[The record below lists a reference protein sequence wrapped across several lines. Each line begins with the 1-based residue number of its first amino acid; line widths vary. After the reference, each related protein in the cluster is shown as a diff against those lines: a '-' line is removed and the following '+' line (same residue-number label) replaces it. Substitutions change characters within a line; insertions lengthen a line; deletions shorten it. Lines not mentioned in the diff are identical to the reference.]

1 MRTQI
6 TLMVLMLAGSLASA
20 QEVRIGVF
28 GLFHPRQLMV
38 SAPPGPA
45 IIVHA
50 GQQSFAIEN
59 SSGANGVSI
68 QSVGNELV
76 VRCGT
81 HSVES
86 PELIVSSRENGPVD
100 FLLSVAGKIT
110 RHYRG
115 RLEIEQAS
123 GILIPIV
130 SMDIETAVASV
141 VAAESMPGAP
151 MEALKAQAVAAR
163 SYFAAGKGR
172 HDDFDFCDTTHCQF
186 LREAPPPEAAAYKAT
201 IATRG
206 FVIAYQLHVFAA
218 MYTRSCSGR
227 TRTPTD
233 IGIPVAEYP
242 YYSVECKYCRQH
254 PTNWKSRISMQDAAH
269 LRSSDDAAR
278 IEAGRRLGWNVIQ
291 SDDFTLRKR
300 GEEVIV
306 EGSGQGHGVGLCQ
319 AGARQMAEEGAD
331 FRQILAHYYPNITVM
346 SLTPESTR
354 KR

>member
-1 MRTQI
+1 MRPQI
-6 TLMVLMLAGSLASA
+6 TLIVLMLAGSLASA

-28 GLFHPRQLMV
+28 GLFHPGQLIV
-38 SAPPGPA
+38 SAPTGSV

-50 GQQSFAIEN
+50 GQQSFAVEN
-59 SSGANGVSI
+59 SSGENTVNI
-68 QSVGNELV
+68 QPVGNGLV
-76 VRCGT
+76 GRCGT

-86 PELIVSSRENGPVD
+86 PELTVSSRENGPVD
-100 FLLSVAGKIT
+100 FLISVPGKIT

-115 RLEIEQAS
+115 RLEIEQAF
-123 GILIPIV
+123 GTLIPVV

-163 SYFAAGKGR
+163 SYFAAGNGR

-186 LREAPPPEAAAYKAT
+186 LRQAPGLEAAASKAT

-206 FVIAYQLHVFAA
+206 FVIAYQSRVFAA
-218 MYTRSCSGR
+218 MYTRTCSGH
-227 TRTPTD
+227 TRTPAD
-233 IGIPVAEYP
+233 IGLPDAAYP

-254 PTNWKSRISMQDAAH
+254 PTNWKSRISVQDATH
-269 LRSSDDAAR
+269 LRSSDDTAR
-278 IEAGRRLGWNVIQ
+278 IEVGRRLGWNVIQ

-300 GEEVIV
+300 GEQVIV

-319 AGARQMAEEGAD
+319 AGAREMAEEGSD
-331 FRQILAHYYPNITVM
+331 FRKILAHYYPNTTVM
-346 SLTPESTR
+346 SLAPESTR

>member
-1 MRTQI
+1 MRPQL
-6 TLMVLMLAGSLASA
+6 TLFVLMLAGSLASA

-38 SAPPGPA
+38 SAAAGTA

-50 GQQSFAIEN
+50 GQQWFALEN
-59 SSGANGVSI
+59 NSGANAVSI
-68 QSVGNELV
+68 QSVGNGLV

-81 HSVES
+81 HSVEA
-86 PELIVSSRENGPVD
+86 PELTVSSREKGPVD
-100 FLLSVAGKIT
+100 FLLSVPGKIT

-123 GILIPIV
+123 GTLIPIV

-186 LREAPPPEAAAYKAT
+186 LREPPAPKTSASKAT
-201 IATRG
+201 IATSG
-206 FVIAYQLHVFAA
+206 FVIAYQSRVFAA

-227 TRTPTD
+227 TRTPDD
-233 IGIPVAEYP
+233 IGLPVAAYP
-242 YYSVECKYCRQH
+242 YSVECKYCRQH
-254 PTNWKSRISMQDAAH
+254 PTYWKSRISAPDAAH
-269 LRSSDDAAR
+269 LRSSDDTAR

-300 GEEVIV
+300 GEQLLV

-319 AGARQMAEEGAD
+319 AGAREMAEEGAD
-331 FRQILAHYYPNITVM
+331 FRQILAHYYPNTTVI
-346 SLTPESTR
+346 SLAPEFTR